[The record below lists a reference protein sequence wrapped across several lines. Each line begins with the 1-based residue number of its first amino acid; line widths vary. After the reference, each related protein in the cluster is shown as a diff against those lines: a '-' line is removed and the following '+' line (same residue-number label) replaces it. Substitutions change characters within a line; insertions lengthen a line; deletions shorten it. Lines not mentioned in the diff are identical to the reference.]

1 MKKYFI
7 EYKLFLQ
14 FLGKFFLVYF
24 LLIFVYRI
32 YIASFC
38 DDCIDEITNNVAILT
53 EKTSNLL
60 GIKLFVV
67 RDFMHFNIIYKNNI
81 SARIIEGCNAVSVII
96 LFICFVI
103 AFTGRMKTTFLYVF
117 TGSFMIYILNIFRII
132 LLSILMYYYPNLE
145 HFFHGIVFPLIIY
158 GAVFILWIIWVNKF
172 SRYASK

>member
-24 LLIFVYRI
+24 VLTLLYQFFVSTTI
-32 YIASFC
+32 YDNKDGF
-38 DDCIDEITNNVAILT
+38 TRNVAFLT
-53 EKTSNLL
+53 EYVSRFSGIDLL
-60 GIKLFVV
+60 VYE
-67 RDFMHFNIIYKNNI
+67 DDMQFNVFYKNKI
-81 SARIIEGCNAVSVII
+81 TARIIEGCNAISIII
-96 LFICFVI
+96 LFVSFVV
-103 AFTGRMKTTFLYVF
+103 AFSGKFKTTLFYAI
-117 TGSFMIYILNIFRII
+117 TGGFMIYILNIFRII